1 LFNFL
6 FSLTAFVLNLPI
18 TSSAFYLPF
27 KQKYKLMANKME
39 LNAAKLW
46 D

>member
-1 LFNFL
+1 MSN
-6 FSLTAFVLNLPI
+6 FVLSVAPKWHI